1 LPITQWT
8 VRLVEAAEADFVDIL
23 RWTKWRF
30 GDAQAKVYGRT
41 SRLAIT
47 SLAGGPNA
55 LGARPLPEIA
65 AGYFTLHV
73 ARGGRKGRHFLLF
86 ATIETEHERRIE
98 VLRILHDA
106 MDLRRHL
113 S

>member
-1 LPITQWT
+1 MPIGDWT
-8 VRLVEAAEADFVDIL
+8 VRLTEAAEADFIDIL

-30 GDAQAKVYGRT
+30 GDGQARVYGRT
-41 SRLAIT
+41 LRYAIT
-47 SLAGGPNA
+47 SLAGGPTVP
-55 LGARPLPEIA
+55 GARPRPEIA

-86 ATIETEHERRIE
+86 ATIETEHPRRIE

-113 S
+113 P